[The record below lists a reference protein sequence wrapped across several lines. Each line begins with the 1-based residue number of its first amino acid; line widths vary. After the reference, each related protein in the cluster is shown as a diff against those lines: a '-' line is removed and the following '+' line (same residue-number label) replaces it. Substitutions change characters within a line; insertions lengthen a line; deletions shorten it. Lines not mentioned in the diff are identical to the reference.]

1 MSTFQK
7 PNKNIDNASGQ
18 VVREDMEDTLK
29 AVAAHN
35 YGPLSTGGELLP
47 TEFIAENS
55 GTPKKLFMR
64 ATSGGTLAQQGVTGS
79 ATLIEVG
86 NLDEPT
92 LGLLKRAG
100 DTLTG
105 SLQFA
110 MISIVLF
117 NLIGIIGMYFV
128 SDK

>member
-47 TEFIAENS
+47 TEFIAEIVEHLKNY
-55 GTPKKLFMR
+55 LCE
-64 ATSGGTLAQQGVTGS
+64 QQV
-79 ATLIEVG
+79 EV
-86 NLDEPT
+86 L
-92 LGLLKRAG
+92 
-100 DTLTG
+100 
-105 SLQFA
+105 
-110 MISIVLF
+110 
-117 NLIGIIGMYFV
+117 
-128 SDK
+128 